1 VPIASHLKFLSNR
14 RTRQTLMPWC
24 LAALV
29 CLLVALA
36 RTFLIQPPAL
46 AHGCEATLA
55 WWCVLRLAIIY
66 TYAFHTIGQVA
77 IALVILAF
85 FVRRVFI
92 AAAALTVGLA
102 ALVLYCY
109 EPGAVAA
116 ISGALLLAR
125 FQASRAR
132 TALPPFDERRP
143 A

>member
-1 VPIASHLKFLSNR
+1 
-14 RTRQTLMPWC
+14 M
-24 LAALV
+24 
-29 CLLVALA
+29 
-36 RTFLIQPPAL
+36 
-46 AHGCEATLA
+46 
-55 WWCVLRLAIIY
+55 LRLAIIY

-85 FVRRVFI
+85 SVRRVFI